1 MAQNIPT
8 VTMMIMGRMIMALP
22 LEAEDTTNVGVDM
35 HPVV

>member
-8 VTMMIMGRMIMALP
+8 VTMMIMGMMLMALP
-22 LEAEDTTNVGVDM
+22 LEGEDTTIVGVDM